1 MSNRIKAQNFIISY
15 IDKLL
20 PNSNNKEIYTK
31 LFSNMTDEEFD
42 KFISDLE
49 TGKKFLTIIAPN
61 FDNSSLTL
69 ENNLKVADELN
80 HDFFEQLWIEGD
92 NDTPTYLTP
101 NKYLVVDLPVR
112 RASQMLIKKIFVP
125 DHNKSVDSITMQP
138 TGESKGA
145 KISYPE
151 LQVTA
156 SMGLEDT
163 LVELMKY
170 RGGDVRGNTAYNM
183 LLSKY
188 GKVTLNTLSKYQS
201 GVESTKSL
209 KTLLTCLHL
218 KSTL

>member
-1 MSNRIKAQNFIISY
+1 MSNRIKAQNHIITY
-15 IDKLL
+15 IDKLS
-20 PNSNNKEIYTK
+20 PGSNNKDIYIK
-31 LFSNMTDEEFD
+31 LFDSMSDDDFD

-49 TGKKFLTIIAPN
+49 SGKKFLTIISPN
-61 FDNSSLTL
+61 FNKASLTL
-69 ENNLKVADELN
+69 ENNIKIAEELE
-80 HDFFEQLWIEGD
+80 HDFFQQLWIEGGEE
-92 NDTPTYLTP
+92 TPTYLTP
-101 NKYLVVDLPVR
+101 GKYLVVDMPMR

-125 DHNKSVDSITMQP
+125 EHNRSIDSITMQP

-151 LQVTA
+151 LQVCA
-156 SMGLEDT
+156 AMGLEDT

-170 RGGDVRGNTAYNM
+170 RGGDVRGNAAYNI

-218 KSTL
+218 RSTL